1 MTMTITEYDKIVA
14 TVRLYIDGFND
25 HDAKKFKEA
34 FHEDAQMFYI
44 DENGA
49 LHVHRLDD
57 ELFEQWA
64 SPDSKLRIELRVI
77 SVAQMGDVA
86 SVALGWGN
94 DYLDF
99 HALVRTGGVWKI
111 TNKTASHTSR

>member
-1 MTMTITEYDKIVA
+1 MTMSLSEYDEILA

-25 HDAKKFKEA
+25 HDANKFRQA
-34 FHEDAQMFYI
+34 FHKDAQMFYI

-57 ELFEQWA
+57 ELFEVWA
-64 SPDSKLRIELRVI
+64 SPDSKRQIRLRVI

-86 SVALGWGN
+86 SVALGWDD

-99 HALVRTGGVWKI
+99 HALVRANGVWKI
-111 TNKTASHTSR
+111 TNKTASHSSR